1 MFGKMRLLVGCR
13 SGMTVKFASR
23 FHHGN
28 PFVRGSLFAGSA
40 VPFRGHCAVRR
51 WCGIG
56 CVRPPLKRSA
66 IDAHLCDVAFAGA
79 ASACAKARGC
89 CAGIVR
95 KRFSCVARRT
105 DMPRTFLTWRS
116 FAPMHSTRICAALF
130 IVTFT
135 SHCGRKR
142 QEKLHRLATF
152 ALQSLLC
159 ACLFARCYSNTSRH
173 SKRVDARFAR
183 RTVYRPPSGELV
195 MVLMR

>member
-13 SGMTVKFASR
+13 SGMTVKFASK

-28 PFVRGSLFAGSA
+28 PFVRGLLFAGSA

-56 CVRPPLKRSA
+56 CVGPPLRRSA

-105 DMPRTFLTWRS
+105 DMPRTFLAWRS
-116 FAPMHSTRICAALF
+116 FAPMHPTRICAALF

-135 SHCGRKR
+135 SHGGRKR
-142 QEKLHRLATF
+142 QENYTVKRPLPCSSCF
-152 ALQSLLC
+152 AS
-159 ACLFARCYSNTSRH
+159 ACLLGAIP
-173 SKRVDARFAR
+173 AR
-183 RTVYRPPSGELV
+183 RGTQRGWMPGSPDGRCIGRRRANWSWCS
-195 MVLMR
+195 

>member
-28 PFVRGSLFAGSA
+28 PFVRGLLFAGSA

-56 CVRPPLKRSA
+56 CARPPLRRSA
-66 IDAHLCDVAFAGA
+66 IDAHLCDVAFEGA

-105 DMPRTFLTWRS
+105 DMPRTFLAWRS
-116 FAPMHSTRICAALF
+116 FAPMHPTRICAALF

-135 SHCGRKR
+135 SHGGRKR
-142 QEKLHRLATF
+142 QENYTAKRPLSCSPCF
-152 ALQSLLC
+152 AS
-159 ACLFARCYSNTSRH
+159 ACLPGAIP
-173 SKRVDARFAR
+173 AR
-183 RTVYRPPSGELV
+183 RGTQRGWMPGSPDGRCIGRHRANWSWYS
-195 MVLMR
+195 

>member
-13 SGMTVKFASR
+13 SGMTVKFASK

-28 PFVRGSLFAGSA
+28 PFVRGLLFAGSA
-40 VPFRGHCAVRR
+40 VPFRGGHCAVRR

-56 CVRPPLKRSA
+56 CVRPPLRRSA

-105 DMPRTFLTWRS
+105 DMPRTFLAWRS
-116 FAPMHSTRICAALF
+116 FAPMHPTRICAALF

-135 SHCGRKR
+135 SHGGRKR
-142 QEKLHRLATF
+142 QENYTVKRPLPCSPCF
-152 ALQSLLC
+152 AL
-159 ACLFARCYSNTSRH
+159 ACLLGAIP
-173 SKRVDARFAR
+173 AR
-183 RTVYRPPSGELV
+183 RGTQRGWMPGSPDGRCIGRRRANWSWCS
-195 MVLMR
+195 

>member
-13 SGMTVKFASR
+13 SGMTVKFASK

-28 PFVRGSLFAGSA
+28 PFVRGLLFAGSA

-56 CVRPPLKRSA
+56 CVRPPLRRSA

-105 DMPRTFLTWRS
+105 DMPRTFLAWRS
-116 FAPMHSTRICAALF
+116 FAPMHPTRICAALF

-135 SHCGRKR
+135 SHGGRKR
-142 QEKLHRLATF
+142 QENYTVKRPLPCSPCF
-152 ALQSLLC
+152 AL
-159 ACLFARCYSNTSRH
+159 ACLLGAIP
-173 SKRVDARFAR
+173 AR
-183 RTVYRPPSGELV
+183 RGTQRGWMPGSPDGRCIGRRRANWSWCS
-195 MVLMR
+195 

>member
-13 SGMTVKFASR
+13 SGMTVKFASK

-28 PFVRGSLFAGSA
+28 PFVRGLLFAGSA

-56 CVRPPLKRSA
+56 CVRPPLRRSA

-105 DMPRTFLTWRS
+105 DMPRTFLAWRS
-116 FAPMHSTRICAALF
+116 FAPMHPARICAALF

-135 SHCGRKR
+135 SYGGRKR
-142 QEKLHRLATF
+142 QEKYTAKRLLPCSSCF
-152 ALQSLLC
+152 AL
-159 ACLFARCYSNTSRH
+159 ACLLGAIP
-173 SKRVDARFAR
+173 AR
-183 RTVYRPPSGELV
+183 RGTQRGWMPGSPDGRCIGRRRANWSWCS
-195 MVLMR
+195 